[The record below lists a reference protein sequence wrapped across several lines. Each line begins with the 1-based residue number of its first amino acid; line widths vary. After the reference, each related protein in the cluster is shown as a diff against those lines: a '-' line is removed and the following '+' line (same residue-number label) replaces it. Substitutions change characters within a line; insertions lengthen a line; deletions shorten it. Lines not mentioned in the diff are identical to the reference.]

1 MLNLNLFRYKIALL
15 NVLRN
20 RRRSLITL
28 LSIQVGVVS
37 LILFGGFVASI
48 FEREGMQF
56 EGGARHAK
64 SESVSL

>member
-1 MLNLNLFRYKIALL
+1 MLSINLFRYKIALL

-37 LILFGGFVASI
+37 LILFGGFVAS
-48 FEREGMQF
+48 MHF
-56 EGGARHAK
+56 EGGISHVIDQ
-64 SESVSL
+64 SISL